1 MNVAIIAAAGQGSRM
16 GGKRAKQYLELAGT
30 PIIIHTLQAFEAC
43 EAIQEIILVLPE
55 ADVSDF
61 SVLAQS
67 YKCAKVRA
75 VVPGGATRASSVW
88 HGLQAVTAN
97 DSDIVV
103 VHDGSRPLVTTSE
116 ITQTVRAAEVS
127 GAAILVAPIVDT
139 VKETRDGS
147 VVRTIPRAHLRRALT
162 PQCFRYSILRRAY
175 EQVDVL
181 DPTLTDE
188 SALVERLG
196 VPVTVVEGSSRN
208 IKITRP
214 EDLLIAEAFLNSQ

>member
-1 MNVAIIAAAGQGSRM
+1 M
-16 GGKRAKQYLELAGT
+16 GCRLVT
-30 PIIIHTLQAFEAC
+30 P
-43 EAIQEIILVLPE
+43 
-55 ADVSDF
+55 
-61 SVLAQS
+61 
-67 YKCAKVRA
+67 
-75 VVPGGATRASSVW
+75 
-88 HGLQAVTAN
+88 N

-103 VHDGSRPLVTTSE
+103 VHDGSRPLVTTTE
-116 ITQTVRAAEVS
+116 ITQTIRAAEVS

-214 EDLLIAEAFLNSQ
+214 EDLLIAEALLSQ

>member
-16 GGKRAKQYLELAGT
+16 GGRRAKQYLELAGT
-30 PIIIHTLQAFEAC
+30 PIIIHTLLAFEAC

-67 YKCAKVRA
+67 YKCAKLRA

-88 HGLQAVTAN
+88 HGLQAVTPS

-103 VHDGSRPLVTTSE
+103 VHDGSRPLVTTTE
-116 ITQTVRAAEVS
+116 ITQTIRAAEVS

-147 VVRTIPRAHLRRALT
+147 VVRTIPRARLRRALT

-175 EQVDVL
+175 EQVEVL

-214 EDLLIAEAFLNSQ
+214 EDLLVAEALLSQ